1 MKRLLI
7 LACSATKDPA
17 PGYMTALERYRGPLW
32 LTLKAV
38 DPKGELARVAVLSAR
53 YGFNEA
59 RWLQTQP
66 YDTRLTA
73 ELAERMIAGGIGKRW
88 PEYGKGGMGGMHA
101 AAEAHSMTL
110 TPTLDSEPFDDVAL
124 CGGALYIDVMRAFLG
139 EFQRAGYVEPDAQVT
154 TICTSIGFMRREL
167 RDWLLTPPIVS

>member
-32 LTLKAV
+32 LTLKAT

-53 YGFNEA
+53 YGFNDA

-110 TPTLDSEPFDDVAL
+110 TPTLDAEPFDDVAL
-124 CGGALYIDVMRAFLG
+124 CGGALYLTVMRAFLG
-139 EFQRAGYVEPDAQVT
+139 EFRRAGYVMESART
-154 TICTSIGFMRREL
+154 ATINGPIGKMRAEL
-167 RDWLLTPPIVS
+167 RKWLTADPIS